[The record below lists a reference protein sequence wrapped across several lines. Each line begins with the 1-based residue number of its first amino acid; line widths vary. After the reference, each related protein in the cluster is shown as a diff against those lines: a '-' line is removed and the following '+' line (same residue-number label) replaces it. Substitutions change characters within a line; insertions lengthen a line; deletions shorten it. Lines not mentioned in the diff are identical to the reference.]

1 MNEENVVDDDF
12 DAGFATDPGTATE
25 TPNKGQGEG
34 DKPNGEVVQP
44 NQVAAPIPVA
54 AVPELAKISQQQ
66 FDELVKKATEIDA
79 VKADYQKRFDTL
91 AGTIGNL
98 KQRLESLQS
107 SATPGQAV
115 SVTEADFEELVNEGF
130 PDLAQ
135 WSAAALNRVLGR
147 LKPGGA
153 QGSSIGQEQVAE
165 IFNQQFGSQSESLMK
180 AITEK
185 VTDQLATQSLTEQH
199 EDYVSVLN
207 SPEFKAWSE
216 ANKIGEKKDRA
227 GVPFAESVNANF
239 VGKILSDFKASQKQA
254 ATRQSRLAAAVPP
267 RGAGGHASGPNDED
281 EFDAG
286 FNS

>member
-1 MNEENVVDDDF
+1 MNDENVVDDDF

-25 TPNKGQGEG
+25 TPNKGQGDEAL
-34 DKPNGEVVQP
+34 PNDVVDQP
-44 NQVAAPIPVA
+44 QKAAAPAQAA
-54 AVPELAKISQQQ
+54 AVPELAKITQQQ
-66 FDELVKKATEIDA
+66 FDELVKKATEIDT
-79 VKADYQKRFDTL
+79 VKADYQKKFDTM
-91 AGTIGNL
+91 AGTIGSM

-107 SATPGQAV
+107 SAAPGQAV
-115 SVTEADFEELVNEGF
+115 EVTEADFEELVKEGF

-153 QGSSIGQEQVAE
+153 QGSAIGQEQVAE
-165 IFNQQFGSQSESLMK
+165 IFKQQFGSESESLMK

-185 VTDQLATQSLTEQH
+185 VTDQLATQSLIEQH

-207 SPEFKAWSE
+207 SPEFKAWSD

-254 ATRQSRLAAAVPP
+254 ATRQNRLAAAVPP
-267 RGAGGHASGPNDED
+267 RGAGGHASGPSDED